1 LTGRSDL
8 SSLKGEIRVNVDRLW
23 DDLCRLSEIGRGNR
37 GTSRLAFSHADMEG
51 RRWLLG
57 RFQEAGIPAWMDVYG
72 NVFGHLGESGQGKA
86 ILIGSHL
93 DTVPEAGMFDGALG
107 VLAGLEC
114 LRTLKESGARLPYAV
129 QVIAFSNEEGSR
141 LGPGLFGSRA
151 LLDGIPHDEW
161 QRVCPVLEE
170 AGLGRG
176 AGPGPSLHPAS
187 LRAYLELHVEQGGV
201 LDASGEDIGVVQGI
215 VCLRSFNAVFKG
227 EANHAGTTPMEHRK
241 DALLGAAEL
250 ILSVPT
256 TARRLGSG
264 TTVGTCGT
272 IRVSPGGRNVVPGE
286 AEISFDVRDLDEG
299 VVERVIESLRERA
312 LEIASSRGLEVL
324 LTPVAGTLGA
334 MMAPE
339 IQDVIECEAIRLGLS
354 VRRMLS
360 GAGHDAMVFG
370 KKVPSGMIFVPSRGG
385 KSHSPDEWTS
395 KEHCGNGAQV
405 LLGTVLALAGR

>member
-1 LTGRSDL
+1 M
-8 SSLKGEIRVNVDRLW
+8 
-23 DDLCRLSEIGRGNR
+23 
-37 GTSRLAFSHADMEG
+37 AFSPADMEG
-51 RRWLLG
+51 RRWLLE
-57 RFQEAGIPAWMDVYG
+57 RFQDVGIPAWMDVYG
-72 NVFGHLGESGQGKA
+72 NVFGCLGEAGQGKA

-114 LRTLKESGARLPYAV
+114 LRTLKESGVRLPYDV
-129 QVIAFSNEEGSR
+129 QVVAFANEEGTR

-151 LLDGIPHDEW
+151 LLEGIPHDEW
-161 QRVCPVLEE
+161 QRVLPVLDE

-176 AGPGPSLHPAS
+176 AGPGPSLDPAS

-215 VCLRSFNAVFKG
+215 VCLRSFNAVFLG

-250 ILSVPT
+250 VLSVPT
-256 TARRLGSG
+256 TVRRLGSG
-264 TTVGTCGT
+264 TTVGTCG
-272 IRVSPGGRNVVPGE
+272 RNVVPGE
-286 AEISFDVRDLDEG
+286 VEISFDVRDLDEG
-299 VVERVIESLRERA
+299 VVERVIESLRTRA
-312 LEIASSRGLEVL
+312 QEIASSRGLEVL
-324 LTPVAGTLGA
+324 LTPMAGTLGA

-339 IQDVIECEAIRLGLS
+339 IQDVIEGEAIRLGLS
-354 VRRMLS
+354 FRRMPS

-405 LLGTVLALAGR
+405 LLGTVIALAGLYTG